1 MADRHYCLTNARPP
15 VHPDDNQ
22 AGRTLQKWITTSAA
36 LAGATSRVPAAE
48 TLVPYSTQLLAGKS
62 SERSSF
68 YASAYPRN
76 GYAHGILIEHNKER
90 PIAVAGNPAHPAS
103 LGAIDVFA
111 EAAILELWDMDRS
124 QSPQHRGEATSWEGF
139 LQDWHDQRT
148 RLPADGSGLALLCGP
163 LSSPTLI
170 GQIQRLLRRYPG
182 ARWYCHDPLDD
193 PAARAGARQAYGCE
207 VDTVYRFDCA
217 RVVLSLDCDFL
228 GRLPGSLRYSYDF
241 MSALDWTSSRLYAL
255 ESAPGLAGALAEQR
269 LAASPARIER
279 FACQLARALGE
290 PAPDNLPEPGIEER
304 ALLALLQD
312 ELSRHPGA
320 GIVLAGPTLSP
331 PIHALVHRLNAR
343 LGNLGRTVLPIPP
356 VLARPGGGANLSSLL
371 DEMENGCVRALLI
384 LDANPCYE
392 SPEAARCASLLADL
406 SWSVHLGQYVDETAL
421 CTRWHLPA
429 AHPFEA
435 WGDARAFD
443 GCVSVV
449 QPVIAPLNDGKSAH
463 ELLAAVLGEP
473 ETGSYRQ
480 VRQYWQARYAK
491 SDFDKFWRR
500 TLQQG
505 HIAGTTYTPLPLD
518 VLPPEPF
525 SLAEPPALTA
535 VFAPDPT
542 IDTGRFANN
551 AWLQELP
558 KPLTRLSWSNAALIA
573 PELAAA
579 LGLHSGEQAR
589 LTVDGQV
596 LEIPVWLQDGL
607 ARDVVVLL
615 LGHGRRA
622 AGRIG
627 NGVGFD
633 AYPLVDP
640 ASPWRR
646 DGVKLAPLAGERVL
660 RSRPDDQN
668 ATVGKPWP

>member
-1 MADRHYCLTNARPP
+1 MAHRQDRLTNSRPRA
-15 VHPDDNQ
+15 HSADGQ
-22 AGRTLQKWITTSAA
+22 AGRSLQKWITTSAA

-48 TLVPYSTQLLAGKS
+48 TLVPYATQFLSGLA

-76 GYAHGILIEHNKER
+76 GYAHGILIEHKEER
-90 PIAVAGNPAHPAS
+90 PIKVVGNPAHPAS
-103 LGAIDVFA
+103 LGATDVFA
-111 EAAILELWDMDRS
+111 EAAILELWDLDRS
-124 QSPQHRGEATSWEGF
+124 QTPLRQGETADWEDF
-139 LQDWHDQRT
+139 LQDWQEQRSQ
-148 RLPADGSGLALLCGP
+148 LPADGSGLALLCGP

-170 GQIQRLLRRYPG
+170 GQIQRMLRRFPG

-207 VDTVYRFDCA
+207 VDTVYRFDRA
-217 RVVLSLDCDFL
+217 KVVVSLDCDFL
-228 GRLPGSLRYSYDF
+228 SRLPGSLRYSYDF
-241 MSALDWTSSRLYAL
+241 MSALDWTSSRLYVL

-279 FACQLARALGE
+279 FACLLARALGE
-290 PAPDNLPEPGIEER
+290 PAPDYLPEPNGEER

-320 GIVLAGPTLSP
+320 GLVIAGPTLSP
-331 PIHALVHRLNAR
+331 PVHALVHRLNAR

-356 VLARPGGGANLSSLL
+356 VLARPGGAADLSTLL
-371 DEMENGCVRALLI
+371 DEMENGNVHALFV
-384 LDANPCYE
+384 LDVNPCYE
-392 SPEAARCASLLADL
+392 SPQASRCASLLADL
-406 SWSVHLGQYVDETAL
+406 PWSVHLGQYVDETAL
-421 CTRWHLPA
+421 CTRWHIPA
-429 AHPFEA
+429 THPFEA

-443 GCVSVV
+443 GCVSIV

-463 ELLAAVLGEP
+463 ELLAALLGDPAE
-473 ETGSYRQ
+473 SAYRQ

-500 TLQQG
+500 ALQQG
-505 HIAGTTYTPLPLD
+505 HIAGTTFTPLPLD

-525 SLAEPPALTA
+525 ALAEAPPLTA
-535 VFAPDPT
+535 VFAPDPC

-558 KPLTRLSWSNAALIA
+558 KPLTRMSWSNAALLA

-579 LGLHSGEQAR
+579 HGLSSGDQAR
-589 LTVDGQV
+589 LTVGEQALDLPV
-596 LEIPVWLQDGL
+596 LVLPGL
-607 ARDVVVLL
+607 APDVIVLL

-627 NGVGFD
+627 TGIGFD

-646 DGVKLAPLAGERVL
+646 DGVRLAALQPAKAAERAG
-660 RSRPDDQN
+660 RPDDQG
-668 ATVGKPWP
+668 ATVT